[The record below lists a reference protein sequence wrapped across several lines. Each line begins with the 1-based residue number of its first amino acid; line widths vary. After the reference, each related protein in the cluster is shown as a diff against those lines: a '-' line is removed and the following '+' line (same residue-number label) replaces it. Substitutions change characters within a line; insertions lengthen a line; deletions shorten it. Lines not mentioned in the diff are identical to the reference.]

1 LVVRVIEV
9 PKMSDGELL
18 DNMKMDADR
27 YIPFPPSEVEMDFKA
42 LRELPSDPDSPNM
55 EVLLAAAQR
64 EIIDLHVQVLQDAKL
79 DPRAI
84 DVEPLAT
91 ARALTHPLTT
101 KTTAPGEST
110 PGANGLEEE
119 VDYNDVSAILNI
131 GAGGTEISILRGDI
145 LVFTRTVPTGGNAM
159 TQALVDTLGLA
170 WSDAD
175 Q

>member
-64 EIIDLHVQVLQDAKL
+64 EIVDQHVQVVQDAKL

-84 DVEPLAT
+84 DVEPLAA
-91 ARALTHPLTT
+91 ARALTHPLTS
-101 KTTAPGEST
+101 KT
-110 PGANGLEEE
+110 PGATLNSDA
-119 VDYNDVSAILNI
+119 DYSDVSAILNI
-131 GAGGTEISILRGDI
+131 GASGTEIS
-145 LVFTRTVPTGGNAM
+145 
-159 TQALVDTLGLA
+159 
-170 WSDAD
+170 
-175 Q
+175 